1 MSIDPGITMERLQEQ
16 FPGARRALF
25 RKYHIGGCA
34 SCGFQPAESLAEVC
48 ARNGGLPVEEVAACI
63 LEAHSQDEK
72 VLIDPA
78 EAARLRESSGG
89 RFIDIRTREE
99 FEAVRIPGSE
109 LMSQD
114 LLAGMGAWNPGEL
127 LVVVDHTGDRSLDAA
142 AYFSGHGL
150 QQVRALRGGI
160 DAWSRLVDPS
170 LPRYTVE

>member
-1 MSIDPGITMERLQEQ
+1 MSIDSGITMERLLEQ

-25 RKYHIGGCA
+25 RRYHIGGCA
-34 SCGFQPAESLAEVC
+34 SCGFQPTESLAEVC
-48 ARNGGLPVEEVAACI
+48 ARNGDLPFEEVATCI
-63 LEAHSQDEK
+63 LEAHAQDEK
-72 VLIDPA
+72 VLIDPE
-78 EAARLRESSGG
+78 EAARLRESTGG

-99 FEAVRIPGSE
+99 FDAVHIPGSE

-114 LLAGMGAWNPGEL
+114 LLAAMGAWNPGEL

-142 AYFSGHGL
+142 AYFSGHGM

-160 DAWSRLVDPS
+160 DAWSQRVDPS

>member
-1 MSIDPGITMERLQEQ
+1 MSIDPEITMERLLKQ

-34 SCGFQPAESLAEVC
+34 GCGFQPAESLAGVC
-48 ARNGGLPVEEVAACI
+48 ARNGELPVEEVAACI
-63 LEAHSQDEK
+63 LEAHAQDEK
-72 VLIDPA
+72 VWIDPA

-114 LLAGMGAWNPGEL
+114 LLAGMGGWNPHEL
-127 LVVVDHTGDRSLDAA
+127 LVLVDHTGDRSLDAA

-160 DAWSRLVDPS
+160 DAWSQEVDSS